1 MADLAPS
8 TAFREP
14 ADLVFAICHEVGNLV
29 GVIRLNADLIDA
41 KASER
46 ELATLSVEIDDSS
59 ARIRSLLALV
69 RPLLSIGSEIGAGV
83 SPAALL
89 RGVSECLA
97 EYGGRG
103 VTVDVEEGDALP
115 DVRGRPETLHHL
127 LVTLACYAVEEA
139 RPHGHVS
146 VRARTESDG
155 RVSLCVEDDGGSDES
170 LGARQRGTLTGRA
183 LACAA
188 ADLLLDRLGGDVSVS
203 RRDGMTAV
211 ALSLPLRE

>member
-69 RPLLSIGSEIGAGV
+69 RPLLSIGSEIGRASCRERV
-83 SPAALL
+83 
-89 RGVSECLA
+89 CM
-97 EYGGRG
+97 
-103 VTVDVEEGDALP
+103 
-115 DVRGRPETLHHL
+115 
-127 LVTLACYAVEEA
+127 
-139 RPHGHVS
+139 S
-146 VRARTESDG
+146 V
-155 RVSLCVEDDGGSDES
+155 
-170 LGARQRGTLTGRA
+170 
-183 LACAA
+183 
-188 ADLLLDRLGGDVSVS
+188 
-203 RRDGMTAV
+203 
-211 ALSLPLRE
+211 